1 MGGIVSDNVGR
12 SSGLVKA
19 ASGGTG
25 EILQVV
31 SATHAT
37 EVDCTSTS
45 YTDSGLDVAITPS
58 ATSSKVLIYC
68 NLCTSHVSGYYYYLT
83 LYRDATDLS
92 GGDAQGML
100 ALNSPSGHMKHG
112 SGFLYL
118 DSPSSTS
125 ALTYS
130 LFGRS
135 ETSGQSLKM
144 CNGNSVGSIIAYEI
158 DGS

>member
-1 MGGIVSDNVGR
+1 MTGIITDNLTKA
-12 SSGLVKA
+12 SGLIKA
-19 ASGGTG
+19 AGGG
-25 EILQVV
+25 GKVLQIV

-45 YTDSGLDVAITPS
+45 YTNSNLDVAITPS
-58 ATSSKVLIYC
+58 ATSSKILIYC
-68 NLCTSHVSGYYYYLT
+68 NLCTSHVSGYVFYLT
-83 LYRDATDLS
+83 LYRDSTDLS

-100 ALNSPSGHMKHG
+100 MLTSPSGHMKHG
-112 SGFLYL
+112 SGFIYL

-125 ALTYS
+125 ELTYS
-130 LFGRS
+130 LYGRS

>member
-1 MGGIVSDNVGR
+1 MTGIITDNLTKA
-12 SSGLVKA
+12 SGLIKA
-19 ASGGTG
+19 AGGG
-25 EILQVV
+25 GKVLQIV

-58 ATSSKVLIYC
+58 ASTSKIMIFASMT
-68 NLCTSHVSGYYYYLT
+68 TSHVSGYYYYLT

-112 SGFLYL
+112 SGFIYL

-125 ALTYS
+125 ELTYS
-130 LFGRS
+130 LYGRS